1 MDLLERL
8 DNRTGFTILEVLL
21 VIGIIVL
28 LVAATVP
35 ALGGWAARSQL
46 NNFPLQAI
54 DSLRRAEA
62 RATSGSGNNDH
73 GVHFESGQFVL
84 FEGSTYSAI
93 DPDNQT
99 VSLPANMTIS
109 AISLT
114 GGGAD
119 VIFEKPT
126 GETTTD
132 GTITFE
138 YTPNGTTV
146 TISVNELGL
155 AQVL

>member
-1 MDLLERL
+1 MVLLEQS
-8 DNRTGFTILEVLL
+8 DNRTGFTILEILL
-21 VIGIIVL
+21 VVGMIVL
-28 LVAATVP
+28 LVAVSVP

-46 NNFPLQAI
+46 SNFPLQAI

-62 RATSGSGNNDH
+62 RATSGSGNSDH

-84 FEGSTYSAI
+84 FEGSTYSAV
-93 DPDNQT
+93 DPDNQV

-126 GETTTD
+126 GETATD

-138 YTPNGTTV
+138 YTPDGTSITV
-146 TISVNELGL
+146 SVNELGL